1 MNFAILEKEMEKV
14 AACCKGRIAF
24 VIETGNARIERN
36 GEGKFSSAS
45 LIKIPI
51 LIEGFRQNDK
61 GLLDFQEEIT
71 VLPKDRVDGAGVL
84 QALSADLKIK
94 IIDLMA
100 LMMVVSDNIAT
111 NLLIERLG
119 KSEINKCMKEIK
131 LKWTELNRKMMD
143 FEAINNGIDNWTTAY
158 DMVTCLKVIDQQTF
172 LSKESSLK
180 AFSIMEKQQFK
191 KLFDT
196 IDLEDLQVASK
207 SGELPGVEH
216 DCAIIRYGDRTI
228 YSAVLIDQLKTPYE
242 GKQILSQI
250 GKLILRYIVNG

>member
-1 MNFAILEKEMEKV
+1 MEKV
-14 AACCKGRIAF
+14 AACCEGRIGF
-24 VIETGNARIERN
+24 VLETGNSRIERN
-36 GEGKFSSAS
+36 SEVKFSSAS

-51 LIEGFRQNDK
+51 LIEGFRQNDR
-61 GLLDFQEEIT
+61 GLLDLQEEIT
-71 VLPKDRVDGAGVL
+71 VLPKDQVGGAGVL

-100 LMMVVSDNIAT
+100 LMMVVSDNTAT
-111 NLLIERLG
+111 NLLIDRVG
-119 KSEINKCMKEIK
+119 KNEINKCMKEIK

-143 FEAINNGIDNWTTAY
+143 FEAIKSGMDNWTTAH
-158 DMVTCLKVIDQQTF
+158 DMVTCLKIIDQQFF
-172 LSKESSLK
+172 LSKESSQK

-191 KLFDT
+191 KLFNT

-216 DCAIIRYGDRTI
+216 DCAIIRYGDKTI
-228 YSAVLIDQLKTPYE
+228 YSAVLIDQLKDPYE

-250 GKLILRYIVNG
+250 GKLILRHLVNG